1 MAKGPKV
8 RRDLAKAIGPG
19 RCNNTLEPQRGVVE
33 HELRRRV
40 TAHASISEPG
50 LLALAELHHTFGA
63 YFRQVGNPHVRFRHP
78 KPKLSPSRIIGE

>member
-50 LLALAELHHTFGA
+50 L
-63 YFRQVGNPHVRFRHP
+63 VGP
-78 KPKLSPSRIIGE
+78 G